1 LLENGAARTTV
12 RIDKLRDDVAL
23 LALMVNR
30 KLEWQYAFTKIE
42 RNDQLALE
50 SIAQLTADQD
60 RPSQSRQKLSGNM
73 NSALDIR
80 CCGTQD
86 ATKLP
91 VRVRADSMSI
101 RYRVYVCLIL
111 LGCVVVSGSAG
122 FHFIEGWAWFD
133 AFYMTLTTMTTI
145 GYGEIHPLSHAGRI
159 FNSFLIVFAV
169 FSGGF
174 TIATFTQAL
183 LQFEFGKAFGRRRM
197 ERELAKLSGHYIICG
212 AGRVGRTVARELRA
226 RGQSIVFIERNPERA
241 EWASNEKI
249 PVVIGDASRE
259 ENLKRAHI
267 EEAKGFVAAVGS
279 DPENLY
285 IVLTARGFRSDLKI
299 IARASEDEATSK
311 LLRAGA
317 SQVLSPYFFVGSRI
331 AQLLLRPNVLDF
343 IDAAFGTERL
353 DVEIGEVRIEQNSL
367 LVGKTL
373 GDSVFRQQAGVII
386 LGVKPADGML
396 RFNPVPETIIC
407 ASDTLI
413 VRFLRAPQNRNRGS
427 PI

>member
-1 LLENGAARTTV
+1 
-12 RIDKLRDDVAL
+12 
-23 LALMVNR
+23 
-30 KLEWQYAFTKIE
+30 
-42 RNDQLALE
+42 
-50 SIAQLTADQD
+50 
-60 RPSQSRQKLSGNM
+60 M
-73 NSALDIR
+73 NIR
-80 CCGTQD
+80 HR
-86 ATKLP
+86 LY
-91 VRVRADSMSI
+91 I
-101 RYRVYVCLIL
+101 CLIL
-111 LGCVVVSGSAG
+111 LGSVVFGGSVG

-174 TIATFTQAL
+174 TIATFSQAL
-183 LQFEFGKAFGRRRM
+183 LEFEFGKAFGRRRM
-197 ERELAKLSGHYIICG
+197 ERELAKLSGHYILCG

-226 RGQSIVFIERNPERA
+226 RGQSVVFIERDPQRA
-241 EWASNEKI
+241 EWAINEKI
-249 PVVIGDASRE
+249 PVVVGSGSSE
-259 ENLKRAHI
+259 ECLKRAHI
-267 EEAKGFVAAVGS
+267 DTAKGFVAAVSS
-279 DPENLY
+279 DAENLY

-299 IARASEDEATSK
+299 IARASEEEATSK

-353 DVEIGEVRIEQNSL
+353 DVEIGEVRIEAKSP

-373 GDSVFRQQAGVII
+373 GDSVIRQQADVII
-386 LGVKPADGML
+386 LGVKPADRAL
-396 RFNPVPETIIC
+396 LFNPAPETVIR

-413 VRFLRAPQNRNRGS
+413 VIGADTHLKKLEALATATA
-427 PI
+427 

>member
-1 LLENGAARTTV
+1 
-12 RIDKLRDDVAL
+12 
-23 LALMVNR
+23 
-30 KLEWQYAFTKIE
+30 
-42 RNDQLALE
+42 
-50 SIAQLTADQD
+50 
-60 RPSQSRQKLSGNM
+60 
-73 NSALDIR
+73 
-80 CCGTQD
+80 
-86 ATKLP
+86 
-91 VRVRADSMSI
+91 MSI
-101 RYRVYVCLIL
+101 RHRLYLCLFL
-111 LGCVVVSGSAG
+111 LAAVVFSGSAG
-122 FHFIEGWAWFD
+122 FHFIEGWTWFD

-197 ERELAKLSGHYIICG
+197 ERELARLSGHYIICG

-226 RGQSIVFIERNPERA
+226 RGQNIVVIEKDPQRA
-241 EWASNEKI
+241 EWAANEKF
-249 PVVIGDASRE
+249 PVVVGNASSE
-259 ENLKRAHI
+259 ECLKRAHI
-267 EEAKGFVAAVGS
+267 ETAKGFVAAVGS
-279 DPENLY
+279 DAENLY

-299 IARASEDEATSK
+299 IARASEEEATSK

-353 DVEIGEVRIEQNSL
+353 DVEIGEVRIEAKSA
-367 LVGKTL
+367 LVGKKL
-373 GDSVFRQQAGVII
+373 GDAAIRQQADVII
-386 LGVKPADGML
+386 LGVKPAEGAL
-396 RFNPVPETIIC
+396 LFNPAPETVIR

-413 VRFLRAPQNRNRGS
+413 VIGADSHLKKLEALATA
-427 PI
+427 